1 MNNPEKFITMN
12 KLTTKNGCEVLQVLS
27 RHSNAWLV
35 QKNDL
40 SILVDSGKTKSRS
53 LLLQNLNSALHQGNT
68 LKYLMLTHT
77 HYDHCQSATA
87 IKDLYHCNIIVS
99 ENAVPSI
106 TAGYTHLPR
115 GTNYVTNLLS
125 TAGHKLMKK
134 KFMYAPFKADI
145 TISDDYF
152 FPAPDADIRIITTPG
167 HSADSISLIVDNEVA
182 IVGDAM
188 FGIFRNH
195 VFPPFADDIPEM
207 ICSWGKLL
215 DTGCTTFLPGHG
227 RAISRNLL
235 EKEYRIFSKTV

>member
-1 MNNPEKFITMN
+1 MN
-12 KLTTKNGCEVLQVLS
+12 KLSTKNGYEILQVIS
-27 RHSNAWLV
+27 RHSNVWLV

-53 LLLQNLNSALHQGNT
+53 LLMQNLNTALQPGNA
-68 LKYLMLTHT
+68 LQYMMLTHT
-77 HYDHCQSATA
+77 HYDHCQSAA
-87 IKDLYHCNIIVS
+87 ALKDKYLCRIIAS
-99 ENAVPSI
+99 EKAVPSI
-106 TAGYTHLPR
+106 AAGYTHLPR
-115 GTNYVTNLLS
+115 GTNYVSDVLAK
-125 TAGHKLMKK
+125 AGHALMKK
-134 KFMYAPFKADI
+134 KFMYAPFTVDI
-145 TISDDYF
+145 TIGDDYL

-207 ICSWGKLL
+207 LRSWRKLL

-227 RAISRNLL
+227 RAISRELL
-235 EKEYRIFSKTV
+235 EMEYNVFSKTL

>member
-1 MNNPEKFITMN
+1 MENLITHSGYN
-12 KLTTKNGCEVLQVLS
+12 ITQLLS
-27 RHSNAWLV
+27 GHSNSWLV

-53 LLLQNLNSALHQGNT
+53 LLMQNLKTALHQGNT
-68 LKYLMLTHT
+68 LDYLMLTHT
-77 HYDHCQSATA
+77 HYDHCQSAAA
-87 IKDLYHCNIIVS
+87 IKNLYHCNIIVS

-115 GTNYVTNLLS
+115 GTNYVSDILAK
-125 TAGHKLMKK
+125 AGHALMKK
-134 KFMYAPFKADI
+134 KFMYAPFNADI
-145 TISDDYF
+145 TISDDYL
-152 FPAPDADIRIITTPG
+152 FPAPDADLRIITTPG

-207 ICSWGKLL
+207 IRSWGKLL

-227 RAISRNLL
+227 RAISRELL
-235 EKEYRIFSKTV
+235 EKEYGIFSKTV

>member
-1 MNNPEKFITMN
+1 MN

-27 RHSNAWLV
+27 KHSNVWLV
-35 QKNDL
+35 QKDQL
-40 SILVDSGKTKSRS
+40 SILVDTGKKKSHS
-53 LLLQNLNSALHQGNT
+53 LLLKSLNSALHQGCN
-68 LKYLMLTHT
+68 LQFLFLTHT
-77 HYDHCQSATA
+77 HYDHCQSAKVL
-87 IKDLYHCNIIVS
+87 KDLYHCNIIVS
-99 ENAVPSI
+99 EKAVPSI
-106 TAGYTHLPR
+106 AAGYTHLPR

-145 TISDDYF
+145 TISDDYL

-167 HSADSISLIVDNEVA
+167 HSSDSISLIVDNEVA

-207 ICSWGKLL
+207 IRSWRKLL

>member
-1 MNNPEKFITMN
+1 MYR
-12 KLTTKNGCEVLQVLS
+12 LSTKNGYEISQVIS
-27 RHSNAWLV
+27 KHSNAWLV

-40 SILVDSGKTKSRS
+40 SMLVDSGKTKSRS
-53 LLLQNLNSALHQGNT
+53 LLMQNLNSALHQGNT

-134 KFMYAPFKADI
+134 KFMYAPFSADI
-145 TISDDYF
+145 TISDDYL

-167 HSADSISLIVDNEVA
+167 HSSDSISLIVDNEVA

-207 ICSWGKLL
+207 IRSWRKLL

>member
-1 MNNPEKFITMN
+1 MINLITQ
-12 KLTTKNGCEVLQVLS
+12 NGFKISQVLS
-27 RHSNAWLV
+27 RHSNVWLV
-35 QKNDL
+35 QKNQL

-53 LLLQNLNSALHQGNT
+53 QLMQSLNTALHQQND
-68 LKYLMLTHT
+68 LQFLMLTHT
-77 HYDHCQSATA
+77 HYDHCQSAAA
-87 IKDLYHCNIIVS
+87 IKDLYHCKVIAS

-125 TAGHKLMKK
+125 AGGHKLMKK
-134 KFMYAPFKADI
+134 KFMYTPFNADI
-145 TISDDYF
+145 TISDDYL
-152 FPAPDADIRIITTPG
+152 FPAPDADLRIISTPG

-188 FGIFRNH
+188 FGIFRDH

-207 ICSWGKLL
+207 IRSWGKLL
-215 DTGCTTFLPGHG
+215 GSGCTTFLPGHG
-227 RAISRNLL
+227 RAISRELL

>member
-1 MNNPEKFITMN
+1 MN

-152 FPAPDADIRIITTPG
+152 FPAPDADLQIITTPG
-167 HSADSISLIVDNEVA
+167 HSSDSISLIVDNEVA

-207 ICSWGKLL
+207 IRSWRKLL